1 MGVKMRAVASLES
14 SIEMRLP
21 RRKVLKK
28 RRREL
33 FPERR
38 AAWTANQSKSPAA
51 SASVERLII
60 PRKKKKVF
68 QSLNKVARAT
78 PGLSRPRTR
87 RSPAPVSA
95 MMASLILYGRIIIP
109 SSVRSAISEIR
120 TVLVSAGIWKKR
132 NIDWMPFPIHKL
144 LHILI
149 VTRVIAV
156 FRRQEGEAG

>member
-1 MGVKMRAVASLES
+1 MRAVASLES
-14 SIEMRLP
+14 SIDMRLP

-33 FPERR
+33 FPERC

-78 PGLSRPRTR
+78 WGLSRPRTR
-87 RSPAPVSA
+87 RSPAPASA
-95 MMASLILYGRIIIP
+95 IMASLILYGRIIIP
-109 SSVRSAISEIR
+109 IRVRRAISEIS
-120 TVLVSAGIWKKR
+120 TVRVRAGI
-132 NIDWMPFPIHKL
+132 
-144 LHILI
+144 
-149 VTRVIAV
+149 
-156 FRRQEGEAG
+156 